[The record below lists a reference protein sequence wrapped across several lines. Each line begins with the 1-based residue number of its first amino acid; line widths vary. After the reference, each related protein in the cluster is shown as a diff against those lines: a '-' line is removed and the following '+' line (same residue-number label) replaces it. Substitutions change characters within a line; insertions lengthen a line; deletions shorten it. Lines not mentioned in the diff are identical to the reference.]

1 MRYHVRA
8 IILAT
13 ATAMFAVAAQAQ
25 APNIRV
31 AGRVQAHFRAAS
43 GDSSANFSVGGATA
57 QSRSGFEIRRLRIQ
71 TDVRFGDNINL
82 VIQPSFEM
90 SLLRMRDAYL
100 RVGLTPRVGLTMGQE
115 KSPFQR
121 YELNSSNNLPS
132 IERGLRVLALS
143 NKEALNN
150 LLEANGYIAHDLG
163 AFVDFAA
170 PNNRFAVKLG
180 MQNGSRESS
189 ADVNN
194 SKSFFGRATATLLS
208 NADAQP
214 TLQVGASLASR
225 DRAICRTLG
234 ATPGTCTNYYAD
246 SSKQTTAFGLDVE
259 YGGFRPG
266 WHVIADFATG
276 DNVPI
281 ATRLATGRNSANL
294 DSLSGPVVTF
304 TGIHVVG
311 AYRLALAGTE
321 PRLVQ
326 IIEPALRIDYTD
338 PNTSAKG
345 DHGTLVTP
353 ALNVY
358 FANTVVLRAASATV
372 SRSAASLTASSCDV
386 ASSSKRSR
394 GRRSNARAM
403 ATRCRS
409 PPDSF
414 MPRCP
419 TVVSRP

>member
-1 MRYHVRA
+1 MKSNPFSGVHHVRYHQRA
-8 IILAT
+8 FSLAVTLSVFAST
-13 ATAMFAVAAQAQ
+13 AHAQ
-25 APNIRV
+25 APSIRV

-43 GDSSANFSVGGATA
+43 GDSSASFNVGTATSPA
-57 QSRSGFEIRRLRIQ
+57 RSGWEIRRLRIQ

-90 SLLRMRDAYL
+90 SALRMRDAYL

-121 YELNSSNNLPS
+121 YELNSSNNLLS
-132 IERGLRVLALS
+132 IERGLRVFALS

-170 PNNRFAVKLG
+170 PDNRFAVKVG
-180 MQNGSRESS
+180 ISNGSRESS
-189 ADVNN
+189 TDVNN
-194 SKSFFGRATATLLS
+194 AKSFFGRATATLMT

-214 TLQVGASLASR
+214 MLQVGASLASR

-234 ATPGTCTNYYAD
+234 ATAGTCANYYAD
-246 SSKQTTAFGLDVE
+246 SSKQTTAFGLDLE

-294 DSLSGPVVTF
+294 DSMSGPVVTF
-304 TGIHVVG
+304 TGIHIVA
-311 AYRLALAGTE
+311 AYRMALTGTE

-338 PNTSAKG
+338 PDTDAKG
-345 DHGTLVTP
+345 DHGTLITP
-353 ALNVY
+353 VLNVY
-358 FANTVVLRAASATV
+358 FANTVVLRAGLDIYRYRDAGAN
-372 SRSAASLTASSCDV
+372 RSAREFKISWQA
-386 ASSSKRSR
+386 
-394 GRRSNARAM
+394 N
-403 ATRCRS
+403 
-409 PPDSF
+409 F
-414 MPRCP
+414 
-419 TVVSRP
+419 